1 MSTQLLSLSVKSE
14 AVVEPAAPPT
24 PLGARLVVRGYT
36 LQEAGRI
43 SGQNIEEIV
52 RDFERM
58 REVAQAIAA
67 KVR

>member
-1 MSTQLLSLSVKSE
+1 MPTQLLSPSVKLE
-14 AVVEPAAPPT
+14 AVAEPESPPT

-36 LQEAGRI
+36 LQEAARI